1 MLNHCNDSSESAP
14 VSGRNSKLA
23 PTKVSLRKAPLS
35 QGSIT
40 MFHHPVAS
48 PCRVKPSV
56 RLRCRLATCAFV
68 VGVAVAA
75 FPGTAAHAQSNGRAV
90 SQTQWAQILADAK
103 KEGRVVVYTTTAP
116 AVHDRIK
123 ADFEK
128 AFPGIEMDAVR
139 IVGNLINTRV
149 EQERAAGN
157 IEGDAIIT
165 SELVW
170 SASAVKRGLL
180 RIPVGPN
187 AQAWPASGLYG
198 DGVPLLGV
206 NPFVLVYNTNLVKTP
221 PTGYQD
227 LLKPEFKGRIGSTA
241 LLGDLNVGWYEW
253 MEKTQ
258 GAGFLAKLA
267 AQNVKTYPGAVPPTQ
282 GVAAGELSVN
292 MWTVFSVT
300 NPLLEAGAP
309 IKTVVVNPSYGAA
322 YGGGVVAGSKRPN
335 AALVFM
341 DYMMSVR
348 GQSQMVG
355 NGEMASALANVPG
368 SLDIKSVTLHDY
380 DKWTPDAVNAFK
392 VKWNALFSG
401 R

>member
-1 MLNHCNDSSESAP
+1 
-14 VSGRNSKLA
+14 
-23 PTKVSLRKAPLS
+23 
-35 QGSIT
+35 
-40 MFHHPVAS
+40 MFHHPAS
-48 PCRVKPSV
+48 SLSRVPTPL
-56 RLRCRLATCAFV
+56 RLGSRLASSALV
-68 VGVAVAA
+68 IGMVLASVAGA
-75 FPGTAAHAQSNGRAV
+75 AAHAQSNARAV
-90 SQTQWAQILADAK
+90 SQAEWAQVLANAK

-128 AFPGIEMDAVR
+128 AFPGIAMDTVR

-157 IEGDAIIT
+157 IDGDAIIT

-170 SASAVKRGLL
+170 SAAAVKKGLL

-187 AQAWPASGLYG
+187 AQAWPESGLYG
-198 DGVPLLGV
+198 AGVPLLGV
-206 NPFVLVYNTNLVKTP
+206 NPFVLVYNTSLVKTP

-241 LLGDLNVGWYEW
+241 LLGDLNVGWYDW

-282 GVAAGELSVN
+282 GVASGELLVN

-300 NPLLEAGAP
+300 NPLVEAGAP

-322 YGGGVVAGSKRPN
+322 YGGGVVAGSKHPN

-348 GQSQMVG
+348 GQTQMVG
-355 NGEMASALANVPG
+355 NGEMASALSNVPG

-380 DKWTPDAVNAFK
+380 DKWTPEAVNAFR
-392 VKWNALFSG
+392 VKWNALFTG

>member
-1 MLNHCNDSSESAP
+1 MRNHSVPLQLTVPTSRPIASL
-14 VSGRNSKLA
+14 LA
-23 PTKVSLRKAPLS
+23 
-35 QGSIT
+35 G
-40 MFHHPVAS
+40 
-48 PCRVKPSV
+48 
-56 RLRCRLATCAFV
+56 CAIV
-68 VGVAVAA
+68 M
-75 FPGTAAHAQSNGRAV
+75 GTALFGATGTAVHAQSKDRTV
-90 SQTQWAQILADAK
+90 SQADWNKILTDAK
-103 KEGRVVVYTTTAP
+103 KEGLVVVYTTTAP
-116 AVHDRIK
+116 AVHERIK

-128 AFPGIEMDAVR
+128 AYPGIKMDAIRV
-139 IVGNLINTRV
+139 IGNLINTRV

-170 SASAVKRGLL
+170 SAAAAKKGWL
-180 RIPVGPN
+180 RVPVGPN
-187 AQAWPASGLYG
+187 AQAWPESGIRQG
-198 DGVPLLGV
+198 AVPLIGV
-206 NPFVLVYNTNLVKTP
+206 NPFVMVYNTNLVKTP

-241 LLGDLNVGWYEW
+241 LVGDLTVGWYDW

-267 AQNVKTYPGAVPPTQ
+267 AQNMKTYPGAVAPTQ
-282 GVAAGELSVN
+282 GVAAGELSIN
-292 MWTVFSVT
+292 LWTVFSVT
-300 NPLLEAGAP
+300 NPLIDAGAP

-348 GQSQMVG
+348 GQGQMVG
-355 NGEMASALANVPG
+355 KGEMASALSNVPG
-368 SLDIKSVTLHDY
+368 SLDIKAVTLHDDEKY
-380 DKWTPDAVNAFK
+380 TPDVVNAFT
-392 VKWNALFSG
+392 VKWNALFAP